1 MFCFAAAPVDFTYTE
16 IPCVVSGNTSIIL
29 SKHKEVGQK
38 KMAINQN
45 SVPSSTPH
53 NEVPLEPSK
62 LNSCVEA
69 IRNQGDLQW
78 TGTKMISYLLQNS
91 RSPSS
96 PGTLVLQLKSGSTAT
111 DELRTH

>member
-1 MFCFAAAPVDFTYTE
+1 MFCFTAAPVYFTYTE

-45 SVPSSTPH
+45 SVPSSTLH

-96 PGTLVLQLKSGSTAT
+96 PGTLVLQLKSGSAAT